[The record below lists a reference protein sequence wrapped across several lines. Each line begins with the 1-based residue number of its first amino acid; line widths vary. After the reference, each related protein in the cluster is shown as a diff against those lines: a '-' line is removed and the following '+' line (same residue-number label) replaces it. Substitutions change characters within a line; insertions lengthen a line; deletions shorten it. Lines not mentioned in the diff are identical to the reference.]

1 LGFVRVLFLAL
12 VLATVAGCGG
22 ASKPDYEY
30 EEELYL
36 SLDGS
41 ATLNVYASVAS
52 LVALHGAP
60 FDPDPRARVDGKAV
74 RAFFGAPELP
84 VAVSLSRRDTRR
96 FVNVSV
102 EVGDVRALSRL
113 APFSWSSYRF
123 ERRDDVLEF
132 RQTVGAVGTRD
143 AGLERGIRDPGSG
156 IQKAWTGNELVA
168 FRVHLP
174 SRIVSHN
181 SSLGEILRG
190 NILVWEQPLADRLA
204 GRPLELQVNL
214 EPTSILA
221 RTLLLFAGTILA
233 AAAALGGVIWW
244 IRSQKSPTPN
254 SQLPN

>member
-1 LGFVRVLFLAL
+1 MAL
-12 VLATVAGCGG
+12 VLAAAATGCGG
-22 ASKPDYEY
+22 AFKPDYEY

-52 LVALHGAP
+52 LVALRGAAL
-60 FDPDPRARVDGKAV
+60 DPDPRARIDLDAV
-74 RAFFGAPELP
+74 RRFFGAPALP
-84 VAVSLSRRDTRR
+84 VAATLSRRDGRR

-102 EVGDVRALSRL
+102 EVDDVRELPRL
-113 APFSWSSYRF
+113 APFAWSSYRL
-123 ERRDDVLEF
+123 ERRDEVLEF
-132 RQTVGAVGTRD
+132 RQTVGTPK
-143 AGLERGIRDPGSG
+143 DP
-156 IQKAWTGNELVA
+156 QPDLPWTGTELVA

-174 SRIVSHN
+174 SEIAFHN
-181 SSLGEILRG
+181 APSGEILRG

-233 AAAALGGVIWW
+233 AAAALAGVIWW
-244 IRSQKSPTPN
+244 ISRRGRSEPTAVPARR
-254 SQLPN
+254 

>member
-1 LGFVRVLFLAL
+1 MRFVRIRWLAL
-12 VLATVAGCGG
+12 VLAVLLAGCGG
-22 ASKPDYEY
+22 PFKPDYEY

-41 ATLNVYASVAS
+41 ATLNVYASAAS
-52 LVALHGAP
+52 LAALRGAAL
-60 FDPDPRARVDGKAV
+60 DPDPRARIDVDAV
-74 RAFFGAPELP
+74 RAFFGAAALP
-84 VAVSLSRRDTRR
+84 VAVSLSRRDGRR

-102 EVGDVRALSRL
+102 EVDDVRELPRL
-113 APFSWSSYRF
+113 APFAWSSYRF

-132 RQTVGAVGTRD
+132 RQSVGIV
-143 AGLERGIRDPGSG
+143 GIREPGSG
-156 IQKAWTGNELVA
+156 IRPWRGDELVA

-174 SRIVSHN
+174 SAIVFHN
-181 SSLGEILRG
+181 APSGDILRG

-233 AAAALGGVIWW
+233 AAAALAAVIWW
-244 IRSQKSPTPN
+244 ISRRGGGQPTAAPA
-254 SQLPN
+254 PR